1 MSQLPPLDMDNMK
14 PTALF
19 DVFLRLRPAH
29 THNERFLQVQEN
41 DNEDELPTHITI
53 NPPTNDTRRKAVE
66 TFEFTGVFEEA
77 ARQRD
82 VFDSTGILPLL
93 EGVMGEP
100 GKQGR
105 DGLLATLG
113 VSGSGKVCLRKK
125 EEGKGREEERRGE
138 ESATFGHILM
148 QKLVAH
154 HLG

>member
-1 MSQLPPLDMDNMK
+1 MSRLNLDMDNMK

-29 THNERFLQVQEN
+29 THNERFLQVQDN
-41 DNEDELPTHITI
+41 DNEEELPTHITI

-66 TFEFTGVFEEA
+66 TFEFTGVFEED

-82 VFDSTGILPLL
+82 VFDRSGILPLL
-93 EGVMGEP
+93 EGVLGEP

-113 VSGSGKVCLRKK
+113 VTGSGKV
-125 EEGKGREEERRGE
+125 
-138 ESATFGHILM
+138 
-148 QKLVAH
+148 
-154 HLG
+154 